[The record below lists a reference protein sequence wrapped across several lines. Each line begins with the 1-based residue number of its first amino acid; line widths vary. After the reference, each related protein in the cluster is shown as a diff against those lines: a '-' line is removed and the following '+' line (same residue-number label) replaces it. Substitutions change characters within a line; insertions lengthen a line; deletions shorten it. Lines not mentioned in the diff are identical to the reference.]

1 MKKKPF
7 IGFYGYWVVLTYLAV
22 VAAVTGICFALL
34 GAVNAAVVCM
44 IIAGICDTFD
54 GTVARTAKRT
64 DTEKAFGIQIDS
76 LADVIS
82 FGILPATIGFA
93 IYQKWGVHTTFHTLI
108 TVVIMAGFVLAGLIR
123 LAYFNVT
130 EEEMQARGEKRTYY
144 EGLPITMSSLLL
156 SVSYAVFGGMEQ
168 LISPIYTALLAII
181 GTAFVLRFRLP
192 KLKLRD
198 AVILGFAGLGIIIL
212 ALVLRGV
219 IG

>member
-1 MKKKPF
+1 MKRKPL

-22 VAAVTGICFALL
+22 AAAVTGICFALR
-34 GAVNAAVVCM
+34 GAVDAAVVCM
-44 IIAGICDTFD
+44 IVAGICDTFD

-64 DTEKAFGIQIDS
+64 DMEKAFGIQIDS

-82 FGILPATIGFA
+82 FGILPATIGYA
-93 IYQKWGVHTTFHTLI
+93 IYDKWGVQTAFHTAV
-108 TVVIMAGFVLAGLIR
+108 TVAVLACYVLAGLIR

-144 EGLPITMSSLLL
+144 EGLPITMSSLFL
-156 SVSYAVFGGMEQ
+156 SVSYAIFGGMERI
-168 LISPIYTALLAII
+168 ISPIYTALLAII
-181 GTAFVLRFRLP
+181 GAAFVLRIRLP
-192 KLKLRD
+192 KLKLRS

-219 IG
+219 I